1 MRDSLPHLRDPWPLS
16 HQYLSQHLLLPALRM
31 QQFLRASRRPIA
43 LARRRALA
51 FRSQSAGWNEQRK
64 TGWILQ
70 QLRVA
75 LRDAARSTTF
85 YAELF
90 AKLGFDP
97 HAAFSFD
104 DFARLPVLERSD
116 IRTAGDRLLSRA
128 LPPEQRTT
136 MTTGGSTGVPLT
148 VWVGP
153 EEQGWGIAAVEQQME
168 SLGAPFGCRTAQ
180 FWGHQLDPVARDN
193 IRDRVLSF
201 FSNRL
206 WIDCFRLSPGH
217 LDHVQAL
224 LEAYHPDCIV
234 AYASA
239 LGALAE
245 HVLERGY
252 KSSYPAQCFVTGAE
266 KLDAR
271 HREAA
276 MHAFGRP
283 VHEQYGSRD
292 IGLMAWQRRPESSLD
307 FRVNWENV
315 LIEPETD
322 AENSA
327 VLVTKLHADALPMI
341 RYRIGDEAQFPA
353 GSRPGHPSFEL
364 KQVLG
369 RSTDKVWLPDGR
381 SISGLQFPHLLKDFP
396 VGEFLAR
403 QSEDYSLELQLVAK
417 PGFAPEHTRQIEAA
431 IAANLPAIPI
441 AVRLMNA
448 IPHTAAHK
456 WRPVM
461 SEVKRNPDIA
471 QNAEPGMS
479 A

>member
-1 MRDSLPHLRDPWPLS
+1 MLPTDEDRLRYPHQLLS
-16 HQYLSQHLLLPALRM
+16 RRILLPVLRT
-31 QQFLRASRRPIA
+31 QQFLRPSRRLLA

-51 FRSQSAGWNEQRK
+51 FRSQSAGWNEPRK
-64 TGWILQ
+64 TEWILQ
-70 QLRVA
+70 QLRA
-75 LRDAARSTTF
+75 TLRQAARSTAY

-97 HAAFSFD
+97 NADFSFD

-116 IRTAGDRLLSRA
+116 ISTAGDRLLSRA
-128 LPPEQRTT
+128 LPPGQRTT
-136 MTTGGSTGVPLT
+136 MTTGGSTGMPLT

-153 EEQGWGIAAVEQQME
+153 EEQGWGMAAAEQQME

-180 FWGHQLDPVARDN
+180 FWGHHLDPVARDN
-193 IRDRVLSF
+193 LRDRVLSF
-201 FSNRL
+201 LSNRL
-206 WIDCFRLSPGH
+206 WIDCFRLSPEH
-217 LDHVQAL
+217 LDHVHAL

-239 LGALAE
+239 VGALAE

-252 KSSYPAQCFVTGAE
+252 KASYPAQCFVTGAE

-271 HREAA
+271 HRDAA

-292 IGLMAWQRRPESSLD
+292 IGLMAWQPRPESSLD

-315 LIEPETD
+315 LLEPETE

-327 VLVTKLHADALPMI
+327 ILVTKLHADALPMI
-341 RYRIGDEAQFPA
+341 RYRIGDEAQFPDS
-353 GSRPGHPSFEL
+353 SRPGHPSFEL

-403 QSEDYSLELQLVAK
+403 QRDDYSLELQLVAK
-417 PGFAPEHTRQIEAA
+417 PGFAPEHTRQIQAT

-441 AVRLMNA
+441 AVRIMNA

-456 WRPVM
+456 WRPVI
-461 SEVKRNPDIA
+461 SEVKRNPATA